1 MNLTNKFSSISFN
14 TPLPQNSIPM
24 IYYHLSCYSF
34 RFIVLQPKNYKS
46 IMFCH
51 FFGLY
56 SLMKIPMFMSILC
69 NFMSFLYY
77 LLLINLLDPAKK
89 PVRPGGGGGMQMGS
103 CPLFVTRFAPE
114 FIPHNHQKQ
123 TNKANKPNSHTT
135 YLLSCMFYSFV

>member
-1 MNLTNKFSSISFN
+1 MV
-14 TPLPQNSIPM
+14 
-24 IYYHLSCYSF
+24 YYHLSCYSF

-103 CPLFVTRFAPE
+103 CPLFVTRFAFSSRLAQAVEHLLPSMR
-114 FIPHNHQKQ
+114 PWVHTTQPPKANKQ
-123 TNKANKPNSHTT
+123 ANKPNSHTT